1 MDLYENN
8 NSCHLVMLEWFSI
21 QILVSFE
28 IFKLSSN
35 LSLMHLRAQSACY
48 ELNQQKVMTFFKS
61 ELFSCLPKRPIL
73 STILYKEM
81 YGISQE
87 NLYGDTGSLRHN
99 VLGLVDTFLVII
111 NKSRIT

>member
-1 MDLYENN
+1 
-8 NSCHLVMLEWFSI
+8 MLEWFSM

-61 ELFSCLPKRPIL
+61 ELFSCLPKRPVL
-73 STILYKEM
+73 STILY
-81 YGISQE
+81 G
-87 NLYGDTGSLRHN
+87 N
-99 VLGLVDTFLVII
+99 VWDQ
-111 NKSRIT
+111 SREFVCGYWEFKAQCPRVS